1 MDRLLQKTSTVLV
14 ASGGDTK
21 VFRSVSDVPPRLRK
35 KLLEA
40 TGGKYSAT
48 ILIADEAGRKEIVK
62 SLEGAQTGLE
72 SRLIRSLARQKMGIP
87 IEPET
92 PKPLW
97 KGLTRRQW
105 TEVGLLFAIAGCLWL
120 LAVFK

>member
-1 MDRLLQKTSTVLV
+1 MDRLLQKTSTVLIS
-14 ASGGDTK
+14 AGHETK

-35 KLLEA
+35 KLLDA

-62 SLEGAQTGLE
+62 SLEGVQTGLE
-72 SRLIRSLARQKMGIP
+72 SRLIRSLARQKAAVA
-87 IEPET
+87 EPVT
-92 PKPLW
+92 TGW
-97 KGLTRRQW
+97 RGLNRRQW
-105 TEVGLLFAIAGCLWL
+105 AEVGLLFAIAGCLWL